1 MSPTISSMTGFARV
15 EGVHGSR
22 SWTWELKSVNGR
34 GLELRSRL
42 PQGFD
47 GLEPSLRKS
56 LQSVLKRGSVNANL
70 ALRSDATEQHY
81 QVNET
86 ALNTA
91 IEAVEKV
98 SARLK
103 CDLPRAEAILALRG
117 VMETVDAAES
127 EDDRNALMAALL
139 QSFGEAAEG
148 LAASRAAEGS
158 AMADILSAQFDEIE
172 RLCAAASASAAAAPE
187 ALRSKISAQLADLLS
202 GAELPEERLAQEA
215 ALLAVKADVREEL
228 DRLSS
233 HIEAGREHL
242 KSVEP
247 VGRQLDF
254 LTQELNR
261 EANTL
266 CSKASDM
273 TLKRIGLDLKKVIDQ
288 LREQVQNIE

>member
-1 MSPTISSMTGFARV
+1 MTGFARV
-15 EGVHGSR
+15 EGVHGTR

-34 GLELRSRL
+34 GLELRSRM

-47 GLEPSLRKS
+47 SLEPLLRKS
-56 LQSVLKRGSVNANL
+56 LQGVLKRGSVNANL
-70 ALRSDATEQHY
+70 ALRSDAAEQHY

-91 IEAVEKV
+91 IEAVETV
-98 SARLK
+98 RSRIK
-103 CDLPRAEAILALRG
+103 CDLPQAETILALRG
-117 VMETVDAAES
+117 VMEIADAVES
-127 EDDRNALMAALL
+127 EDERKALMTSLL
-139 QSFGEAAEG
+139 NSFSEAVEA
-148 LAASRAAEGS
+148 LAASRAAEGR
-158 AMADILSAQFDEIE
+158 AMAEVLTAQFDEIE
-172 RLCAAASASAAAAPE
+172 RLCTAAAKSAAAAPE
-187 ALRSKISAQLADLLS
+187 ALRSKISAQLSDLLT

-233 HIEAGREHL
+233 HIAAGRVHL
-242 KSVEP
+242 KSKEP